1 MFLAALLFIAY
12 GSCLA
17 EMVRGKRSEVTA
29 LLLHPGSVVDPA
41 VAVGDSPCGRQS
53 AIGQHLLLTL
63 RRARLP
69 PCWLSPACAGRPVR
83 GETQHFSSGPCFLS
97 PMQLHMDMC
106 GEPSLLFA
114 GRACASV
121 GELLA
126 AAAAPATAECLPRHH
141 ILALAP
147 HRAPRSC
154 RP

>member
-12 GSCLA
+12 GSGLA
-17 EMVRGKRSEVTA
+17 EMVRGKCSEVTA
-29 LLLHPGSVVDPA
+29 LLDLVDPA
-41 VAVGDSPCGRQS
+41 VAVGDSPCGLQS
-53 AIGQHLLLTL
+53 AIGQRLLLTL

-97 PMQLHMDMC
+97 PMQLHMDRC

-126 AAAAPATAECLPRHH
+126 AAAAPATADDKLQF
-141 ILALAP
+141 
-147 HRAPRSC
+147 
-154 RP
+154 